1 MHDPAVIHPPNLKNQ
16 WRKNVWRSREWLRG
30 MHYPPTQPHNQPGTG
45 TVTMWLDRWASPC
58 GERNG
63 KRILPA
69 AQAAESRQAT
79 CIEKIG
85 AQQGREALCW
95 INSAGRSGGGKKIST
110 PLTFFPSDTKSSHG
124 MDQLVPSQRIAQN
137 DSTWARDSPGR
148 NFIENGTVDKKIR
161 GFSHIG
167 SIKDSMNRMSQWNSK
182 LFCTGNYSIRRKQ
195 KNWNGTVQES
205 ISRPSEIRRWEKM
218 KNHCSNR

>member
-1 MHDPAVIHPPNLKNQ
+1 MEKEFYRQ
-16 WRKNVWRSREWLRG
+16 QR
-30 MHYPPTQPHNQPGTG
+30 Q
-45 TVTMWLDRWASPC
+45 
-58 GERNG
+58 
-63 KRILPA
+63 
-69 AQAAESRQAT
+69 QAAGNMHWWEKRQGGSPLLDQCCCAR
-79 CIEKIG
+79 
-85 AQQGREALCW
+85 GREA
-95 INSAGRSGGGKKIST
+95 GKKSARRWLFSLAIQNQVN
-110 PLTFFPSDTKSSHG
+110 G

-195 KNWNGTVQES
+195 KKLERHRTGIDLSTFRDTTLRKN
-205 ISRPSEIRRWEKM
+205 EKPL
-218 KNHCSNR
+218 